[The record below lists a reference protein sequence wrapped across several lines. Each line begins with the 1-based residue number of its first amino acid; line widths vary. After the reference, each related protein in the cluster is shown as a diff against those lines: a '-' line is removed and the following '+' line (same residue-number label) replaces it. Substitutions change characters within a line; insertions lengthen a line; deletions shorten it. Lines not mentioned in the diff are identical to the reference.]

1 MKSAMNTPPIFTRA
15 PWLKGAAGSVLLH
28 AALVLPFILHFSLRQ
43 PESTPAAV
51 MIEYAPEMEVSFIRP
66 ELPPGVSQQRRV
78 DAMTERKV
86 LRNKA
91 LPKLRVQDD
100 AELKLAAAAPEKE
113 RKKRTETKKKSAQER
128 KEEKGNSTT
137 TSLAAPPVQ
146 SARTQRSAAPLDTD
160 AASVSQSKISW
171 ESLVKGKINK
181 MRNYPDDARR
191 RKRTGTAVIAFS
203 VDERGEILSTRLIT
217 SSGTLSLDRAALIA
231 LESARPLPPPPKE
244 MLRNGVQKVT
254 LPVEFGLLKI

>member
-1 MKSAMNTPPIFTRA
+1 MKSAMNTPPILTRA

-51 MIEYAPEMEVSFIRP
+51 MIEYAPELEVSFIRP

-78 DAMTERKV
+78 DAMTEREV
-86 LRNKA
+86 LRNKS

-100 AELKLAAAAPEKE
+100 AELKLAAAPEKE

-203 VDERGEILSTRLIT
+203 VDERGEILSTRLVT
-217 SSGTLSLDRAALIA
+217 SSGTLSLDRAALVA

>member
-1 MKSAMNTPPIFTRA
+1 MNTPPILTRA

-66 ELPPGVSQQRRV
+66 ELPAGVSQQRRV
-78 DAMTERKV
+78 DAMTEREV
-86 LRNKA
+86 LRNKS

-100 AELKLAAAAPEKE
+100 AELKLTAAPEKE

-203 VDERGEILSTRLIT
+203 VDERGEILSTRLVT
-217 SSGTLSLDRAALIA
+217 SSGTLSLDRAALVA

>member
-51 MIEYAPEMEVSFIRP
+51 MIEYAPELEVSFIRP

-78 DAMTERKV
+78 DAMTEREV

-91 LPKLRVQDD
+91 LPKLRVQND
-100 AELKLAAAAPEKE
+100 AELKLTAAPEKE

-203 VDERGEILSTRLIT
+203 VDERGEILSTRLVT

-231 LESARPLPPPPKE
+231 IESARPLPPPPKE

>member
-1 MKSAMNTPPIFTRA
+1 MKSVMNTPPIFTRA

-78 DAMTERKV
+78 DAMTEREV

-100 AELKLAAAAPEKE
+100 AELKLAAAPEKE

-203 VDERGEILSTRLIT
+203 VDERGEILSTRLVT

>member
-78 DAMTERKV
+78 DAMTEREV

-128 KEEKGNSTT
+128 KEEKGNSTS

-203 VDERGEILSTRLIT
+203 VDERGEILSTRLVT

>member
-1 MKSAMNTPPIFTRA
+1 MNTPPILTRA

-51 MIEYAPEMEVSFIRP
+51 MIEYAPELEVSFIRP

-78 DAMTERKV
+78 DAMTEREV
-86 LRNKA
+86 LRNKS

-100 AELKLAAAAPEKE
+100 AELKLTAAPEKE

-203 VDERGEILSTRLIT
+203 VDERGEILSTRLVT
-217 SSGTLSLDRAALIA
+217 SSGTLSLDRAALVA
-231 LESARPLPPPPKE
+231 LESARPLPPPKE

>member
-1 MKSAMNTPPIFTRA
+1 MKSAMNTTPIFTRA

-78 DAMTERKV
+78 DAMTEREV

-100 AELKLAAAAPEKE
+100 AELKLAAAPEKE

-128 KEEKGNSTT
+128 KEEKGNSTS

-203 VDERGEILSTRLIT
+203 VDERGEILSTRLVT

>member
-1 MKSAMNTPPIFTRA
+1 MKSVMNTPPIFTRA

-78 DAMTERKV
+78 DAMTEREV
-86 LRNKA
+86 LRNKS

-100 AELKLAAAAPEKE
+100 AELKLTAAPEKE

-128 KEEKGNSTT
+128 KEEKGNSTP

-203 VDERGEILSTRLIT
+203 VDERGEILSTRLVT

>member
-1 MKSAMNTPPIFTRA
+1 MKSAMNTPPILTRA

-78 DAMTERKV
+78 DAMTEREV
-86 LRNKA
+86 LRNKS

-100 AELKLAAAAPEKE
+100 AELKLTAAPEKE

-203 VDERGEILSTRLIT
+203 VDERGEILSTRLVT

>member
-1 MKSAMNTPPIFTRA
+1 MKSAMNTPPILARA
-15 PWLKGAAGSVLLH
+15 PWLKGAAGSMLLH
-28 AALVLPFILHFSLRQ
+28 AALVLPFMLHFSLSQ
-43 PESTPAAV
+43 PESPPAAV
-51 MIEYAPEMEVSFIRP
+51 MIEYAPELEVSFIRP
-66 ELPPGVSQQRRV
+66 ELPPGVSQQRKV
-78 DAMTERKV
+78 EAMTERES
-86 LRNKA
+86 LHNKE
-91 LPKLRVQDD
+91 LPKLREHED
-100 AELKLAAAAPEKE
+100 AELKLAAATPEKE
-113 RKKRTETKKKSAQER
+113 RKKKTERKKKSAQER
-128 KEEKGNSTT
+128 KEEQGNSTT

-146 SARTQRSAAPLDTD
+146 SALTQRSAAPLDTD
-160 AASVSQSKISW
+160 AASTSQSKISW

-203 VDERGEILSTRLIT
+203 VDERGEILSTRLVT
-217 SSGTLSLDRAALIA
+217 SSGTLSLDRAALVA

>member
-1 MKSAMNTPPIFTRA
+1 MKSAMNTPPTLTRA

-28 AALVLPFILHFSLRQ
+28 AALMLPFILHFSLRQ

-78 DAMTERKV
+78 DAMTEREV
-86 LRNKA
+86 LRNKS

-100 AELKLAAAAPEKE
+100 AELKLAAAPEKE

-203 VDERGEILSTRLIT
+203 VDERGEILSTRLVT

>member
-51 MIEYAPEMEVSFIRP
+51 MIEYAPELEVSFIRP

-78 DAMTERKV
+78 DAMTEREV
-86 LRNKA
+86 LRNKS

-100 AELKLAAAAPEKE
+100 AELKLAAAPEKE

-203 VDERGEILSTRLIT
+203 VDERGEILSTRLVT
-217 SSGTLSLDRAALIA
+217 SSGTLSLDRAALVA

>member
-51 MIEYAPEMEVSFIRP
+51 MIEYAPELEVSFIRP
-66 ELPPGVSQQRRV
+66 ELPPGISQQRRV
-78 DAMTERKV
+78 DAMTEREV
-86 LRNKA
+86 LRNKS

-100 AELKLAAAAPEKE
+100 AELKLTAAPEKE

-203 VDERGEILSTRLIT
+203 VDERGEILSTRLVT
-217 SSGTLSLDRAALIA
+217 SSGTLSLDRAALVA

>member
-78 DAMTERKV
+78 DAMTEREV
-86 LRNKA
+86 LRNKS

-100 AELKLAAAAPEKE
+100 AELKLTAAPEKE

-203 VDERGEILSTRLIT
+203 VDERGEILSTRLVT
-217 SSGTLSLDRAALIA
+217 SSGTLSLDRAALVA

>member
-78 DAMTERKV
+78 DAMTEREV
-86 LRNKA
+86 LRNKS

-100 AELKLAAAAPEKE
+100 AELKLAAAPEKE

-203 VDERGEILSTRLIT
+203 VDERGEILSTRLVT
-217 SSGTLSLDRAALIA
+217 SSGTLSLDRAALVA

>member
-51 MIEYAPEMEVSFIRP
+51 MIEYAPELEVSFIRP

-78 DAMTERKV
+78 DAMTEREV
-86 LRNKA
+86 LRNKS

-100 AELKLAAAAPEKE
+100 AELKLAAAPEKE

-203 VDERGEILSTRLIT
+203 VDERGEILSTRLVT

>member
-1 MKSAMNTPPIFTRA
+1 MKSVMNTPPIFTRA

-78 DAMTERKV
+78 DAMTEREV
-86 LRNKA
+86 LRNKS

-100 AELKLAAAAPEKE
+100 AELKLTAAPEKE

-203 VDERGEILSTRLIT
+203 VDERGEILSTRLVT

>member
-1 MKSAMNTPPIFTRA
+1 MKNAINTPRA
-15 PWLKGAAGSVLLH
+15 LWIKGAAGSLLFH
-28 AALVLPFILHFSLRQ
+28 AALVLPFVLHFSLRQ

-51 MIEYAPEMEVSFIRP
+51 MIEYAPEFEVSFIHS
-66 ELPPGVSQQRRV
+66 ELPPGVSQQRKV
-78 DAMTERKV
+78 EAMTERES
-86 LRNKA
+86 RHNKD
-91 LPKLRVQDD
+91 LPKLREQED
-100 AELKLAAAAPEKE
+100 AELKLAAATPEKE
-113 RKKRTETKKKSAQER
+113 RKKKTEKKKKSSQER
-128 KEEKGNSTT
+128 KEEQGNSTT

-146 SARTQRSAAPLDTD
+146 SAQTQRNTAPLDTD
-160 AASVSQSKISW
+160 AARISQSKISW

-203 VDERGEILSTRLIT
+203 VDERGEILSTKLVT
-217 SSGTLSLDRAALIA
+217 SSGTLSLDRAALTA

>member
-1 MKSAMNTPPIFTRA
+1 MNTPPILSRA
-15 PWLKGAAGSVLLH
+15 PWIKGSAGSVLFH
-28 AALVLPFILHFSLRQ
+28 AALVLPFMLHFSLNQ

-51 MIEYAPEMEVSFIRP
+51 MLEYAPEFEVSFIRP
-66 ELPPGVSQQRRV
+66 ELPPGVSQQRKV
-78 DAMTERKV
+78 EAMTERES
-86 LRNKA
+86 LHNKE
-91 LPKLRVQDD
+91 LPKLREHED
-100 AELKLAAAAPEKE
+100 AELKLAAATPEKE
-113 RKKRTETKKKSAQER
+113 RKKKTERKKKSSQER
-128 KEEKGNSTT
+128 KEEQGNSTI

-146 SARTQRSAAPLDTD
+146 SARTQRNTAPLDTD
-160 AASVSQSKISW
+160 AARISQSKISW

-203 VDERGEILSTRLIT
+203 VDERGEILSTKLVT

-244 MLRNGVQKVT
+244 MLKNGVQKVT

>member
-1 MKSAMNTPPIFTRA
+1 MKSAMNTPPILTRA

-51 MIEYAPEMEVSFIRP
+51 MIEYAPELEVSFIRP

-78 DAMTERKV
+78 DAMTEREV
-86 LRNKA
+86 LRNKS

-100 AELKLAAAAPEKE
+100 AELKLTAAPEKE

-203 VDERGEILSTRLIT
+203 VDERGEILSTRLVT
-217 SSGTLSLDRAALIA
+217 SSGTLSLDRAALVA

>member
-1 MKSAMNTPPIFTRA
+1 MNTPPIFTRA

-43 PESTPAAV
+43 PESTPASV
-51 MIEYAPEMEVSFIRP
+51 MIEYAPELEVSFIRP
-66 ELPPGVSQQRRV
+66 ELPPGISQQRRV
-78 DAMTERKV
+78 DAMTEREV
-86 LRNKA
+86 LRNKS

-100 AELKLAAAAPEKE
+100 AELKLTAAPEKE

-160 AASVSQSKISW
+160 AASVSLSKISW

-203 VDERGEILSTRLIT
+203 VDERGEILSTRLVT
-217 SSGTLSLDRAALIA
+217 SSGTLSLDRAALVA

>member
-1 MKSAMNTPPIFTRA
+1 MKSAMNTPPILTRA

-51 MIEYAPEMEVSFIRP
+51 MIEYAPELEVSFIRP
-66 ELPPGVSQQRRV
+66 ELPPGISQQRRV
-78 DAMTERKV
+78 DAMTEREV
-86 LRNKA
+86 LRNKS

-100 AELKLAAAAPEKE
+100 AELKLTAAQEKE

-203 VDERGEILSTRLIT
+203 VDERGEILSTRLVT
-217 SSGTLSLDRAALIA
+217 SSGTLSLDRAALVA

>member
-1 MKSAMNTPPIFTRA
+1 MKSAMNTPPTLTRA

-28 AALVLPFILHFSLRQ
+28 AALMLPFILHFSLRQ

-78 DAMTERKV
+78 DAMTEREV
-86 LRNKA
+86 LRNKS

-100 AELKLAAAAPEKE
+100 AELKLAAAPEKE

-203 VDERGEILSTRLIT
+203 VDERGEILSTRLVT
-217 SSGTLSLDRAALIA
+217 SSGTLSLDRAALVA

>member
-1 MKSAMNTPPIFTRA
+1 MNTPPILTRA

-51 MIEYAPEMEVSFIRP
+51 MIEYAPELEVSFIRP
-66 ELPPGVSQQRRV
+66 ELPPGISQQRRV
-78 DAMTERKV
+78 DAMTEREV
-86 LRNKA
+86 LRNKS

-100 AELKLAAAAPEKE
+100 AELKLTAAQEKE

-203 VDERGEILSTRLIT
+203 VDERGEILSTRLVT
-217 SSGTLSLDRAALIA
+217 SSGTLSLDRAALVA